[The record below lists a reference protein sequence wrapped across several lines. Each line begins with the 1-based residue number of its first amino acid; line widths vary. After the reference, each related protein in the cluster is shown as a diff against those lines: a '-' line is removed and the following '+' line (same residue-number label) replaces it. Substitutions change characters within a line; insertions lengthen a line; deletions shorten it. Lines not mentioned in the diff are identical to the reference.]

1 MSYCWLSDFLNLFST
16 VTFGITGASFGDYT
30 VMIDDVRAEPLEVTA
45 DRLTVQW
52 PDSKPLGLTVVSY
65 MHCPTELLGL

>member
-1 MSYCWLSDFLNLFST
+1 
-16 VTFGITGASFGDYT
+16 
-30 VMIDDVRAEPLEVTA
+30 MIDDVRAEPLEVTA

>member
-1 MSYCWLSDFLNLFST
+1 MNLIFT

-30 VMIDDVRAEPLEVTA
+30 VMIDDVRAEPLEVTS

-65 MHCPTELLGL
+65 IYCRTELLGLRI